1 MRLAID
7 GAPMTPMTKP
17 KRLFSIRRDPSKA
30 LQWGFTAL
38 LLICAGQAAYWV
50 GDNLMYTQAVE
61 ERLSALYASLD
72 DSTLQEVLPGQ
83 LSAAAA
89 IGEVAELSAARTNRY
104 LWEGAFFLL
113 VLSAS
118 IFVLV
123 RAIRH
128 EAELRRR
135 QQNFL
140 AAVSHELKSPLA
152 GIQLS
157 AETLMHRQTTADA
170 PKLGYRI
177 LSESRRLLRMIDNL
191 LNTTR
196 LEEGRWELRAATENV
211 ADTVEAAI
219 TRVDEV
225 LKRHGLSVSKN
236 IDQSHRVLIDTAVFA
251 IVIDNLID
259 NSIKSCIAAGGQG
272 LSITSQQRKG
282 MTEIT
287 ITDDGI
293 GFPEADAELIFDK
306 FYRPGDELRRK
317 TPGSGL
323 GLYLVRQLVERSG
336 GKVSGC
342 NNLDSRGATFTLQL
356 PAV

>member
-1 MRLAID
+1 M
-7 GAPMTPMTKP
+7 
-17 KRLFSIRRDPSKA
+17 
-30 LQWGFTAL
+30 QWGFIAL

-50 GDNLMYTQAVE
+50 GDNLFYTRAVE
-61 ERLSALYASLD
+61 SRLSALYATLD

-104 LWEGAFFLL
+104 LWEGAFFLV

-128 EAELRRR
+128 ESELRRR

-157 AETLMHRQTTADA
+157 AETLIHRNTSADA
-170 PKLGYRI
+170 PKLGARI
-177 LSESRRLLRMIDNL
+177 LGDSRRLLRMVDNL

-196 LEEGRWELRAATENV
+196 LEEGRWELSPAQLRLSDAVRSALSRFEESLQRHQI
-211 ADTVEAAI
+211 TVVNQVRDSHFLMI
-219 TRVDEV
+219 DPIV
-225 LKRHGLSVSKN
+225 LG
-236 IDQSHRVLIDTAVFA
+236 IVL
-251 IVIDNLID
+251 DNLID
-259 NSIKSCIAAGGQG
+259 NAIKSCVAAAGQEIVFTSDQKSG
-272 LSITSQQRKG
+272 LIELQVR
-282 MTEIT
+282 
-287 ITDDGI
+287 DDGL
-293 GFPEADAELIFDK
+293 GFPEQEAKLIFEK
-306 FYRPGDELRRK
+306 FYRPGDELRRN

-323 GLYLVRQLVERSG
+323 GLYLVRRLLERSG
-336 GKVSGC
+336 GKISAH
-342 NNLDSRGATFTLQL
+342 NNTESRGATFKLQFRL
-356 PAV
+356 DK